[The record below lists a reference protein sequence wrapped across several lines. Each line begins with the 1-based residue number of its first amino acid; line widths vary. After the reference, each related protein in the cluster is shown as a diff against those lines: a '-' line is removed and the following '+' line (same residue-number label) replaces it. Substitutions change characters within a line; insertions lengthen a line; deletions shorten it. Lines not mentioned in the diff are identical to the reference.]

1 MEEQGLG
8 TVPFGVVEAVVV
20 PMPVDAQSLE
30 PLLPP
35 VAAPVKAEPPL
46 ENASTNRLKLN
57 ILVACDG
64 SELGM

>member
-8 TVPFGVVEAVVV
+8 TVPFGVVEAVIV
-20 PMPVDAQSLE
+20 PMEAQSLE

-35 VAAPVKAEPPL
+35 VAPVKAEPPL

-57 ILVACDG
+57 IVVACDG